1 MLDIPSISA
10 IVAAVGVLVGVGL
23 TVLELRHLV
32 KQRQTGVIIKLS
44 SDISTNKEFV
54 EAVVNILQAQFKDYD
69 DFVKK
74 YGEPISKNE
83 VSLSFIMIGSFY
95 EQIGVLLKKGLVDID
110 VMIDLFPIEIMWEKL
125 KPLVE
130 GMRKQTNVPGYFE
143 WFEYLYNEIKKRQ
156 QKLQQK
162 GV

>member
-1 MLDIPSISA
+1 
-10 IVAAVGVLVGVGL
+10 
-23 TVLELRHLV
+23 
-32 KQRQTGVIIKLS
+32 
-44 SDISTNKEFV
+44 
-54 EAVVNILQAQFKDYD
+54 
-69 DFVKK
+69 
-74 YGEPISKNE
+74 
-83 VSLSFIMIGSFY
+83 
-95 EQIGVLLKKGLVDID
+95 
-110 VMIDLFPIEIMWEKL
+110 MIDLFPIEIMWEKL